1 MTSKT
6 REFIL
11 KDKIIFENEIVRFFN
26 VNPYNSSIY
35 IKFEINGKKIDL
47 PNIEKIILKDIII
60 KNENK
65 EVNLNIL
72 EDVELKM
79 KFKISNKFNKK
90 EIFESFQA
98 KMRESKVKWNENRNK
113 EVKMLGTAISIK
125 DRVKMFSGEEKA
137 KKQNVA
143 NKKPGKL
150 KMPVMFQKSI
160 KSSNIKNLNSYLN
173 TNNDDYK
180 NNIKNKSGKNFKKK
194 ENNEIINDLEKIK
207 NKSKKDITKHDE
219 EIKNGINVIKNEE
232 PKIINTEDKINSNN
246 NDDTI
251 TVQENK
257 KNDNNSN
264 SMQNI
269 NVTDKIDDKN
279 SLIVKNEIS
288 AKNDNII
295 MENNNKDIIDND
307 NNNKRIQSEEE
318 NNIKIK
324 EDKPESDIN
333 ENYKEVEKEDNIKEN
348 KIEGNIKENNEEIER
363 DNKIKENKIEGNI
376 KENNEEIERDNKI
389 KENNIENN
397 NIEANVK
404 DNNQEIKLE
413 NNMKDCNMEG
423 IVKGNNEEMKQEE
436 ENKENNI
443 IDNNNNENNLEINQE
458 LEDTKLI
465 KDNNLVKQE
474 IDESQNNKNKE
485 YKVEEPITMQQ
496 EYIIN
501 DQEKNEEKII
511 QHNNEYENA
520 EKVNEINDLNE
531 QTQENKKE
539 NNNNQLEIEDKKTE
553 INEQNNNIINIKEE
567 IKTTENNN
575 IIINSDI
582 NKNKEEEINK
592 FDENY
597 LYEEREYC
605 SDEEKELNDN
615 INDLDNINCIN
626 INSEVQKNKN
636 DDNNNQIPDSVTFQ
650 KSIPGVNTDNL
661 KIQYT
666 LKNYGSISF
675 QKNPKGGPSFKS
687 TSGDTFLESMNYSTY
702 LKSLQQKGLKESKR
716 ETFCEGFFIASF
728 PCKNPSVIEKSHSF
742 PAFCG
747 HEECSKLPSMKPEIF
762 KRYPLKDTQN
772 LEMNNLAATI
782 CYPTGIKVCYSETK
796 PYNIKD
802 YITPITNQ
810 KGERY
815 YMMTHHFY
823 EKISRDE
830 YEKKYEMHPLKH
842 HLMKFGDGYIG
853 LSEEELDKEKI
864 KEIQTSLELCQE
876 LGFRDYLYIPYCLC
890 IISKYPY
897 VNELKKCLKC
907 IYRILSKEKLI
918 SYMNPEEGNYEINN
932 LLMHLIHS
940 VPIPAPNSIVKFF
953 LPYYNKGLEINCP
966 KIEDISIMNTNTC
979 TLLKVFSVEHIITIY
994 KLILNEKKILFID
1007 KYYERLAKVT
1017 DGFISLLYPL
1027 QWIHTYIP
1035 IMSEQMLKYLGT
1047 FLPFLNGVHDS
1058 LMPFVKDIINEND
1071 TDNEEVF
1078 LIYINDDKI
1087 RLGSSLN
1094 GKKTKIDKYIQENI
1108 PSFPSELEKKLKSKL
1123 KKMKNEF
1130 SVGQKKE
1137 LKDNESAELK
1147 MRDAFIDFFVGMFH
1161 DYEKYLYLLDDQD
1174 VVFNKALFLNTVPN
1188 SEKHFYDE
1196 FIDTQLFQQFTQ
1208 NTIKE
1213 DFNYFYKRMALRK
1226 KELINKKDKKKKK
1239 NKEKKEEKKPVI
1251 LNSYVVSPI
1260 YLNIKDT
1267 EVRNI
1272 ESTLRKKY
1280 PLAIKD
1286 IESERILTGLAEI
1299 DDNKFINENC
1309 LIFLTPEQIKAEQG
1323 NIENK
1328 NLDLRKSA
1336 IPKFTGKVK
1345 DMKLKMNLKLSVKH
1359 TMVESD
1365 KYSEKRK
1372 EEIKEYIHDYVAKI
1386 FKSELS
1392 MINMTE
1398 KNDLMNIIETSYG
1411 RECFLNLLSYNT
1423 ENIVL
1428 LQIDSFKL
1436 LARLIYST
1444 LLGTLKVEET
1454 DKVLEETVLLIKSTK
1469 CFATGQKGKSITI
1482 FDYIKS
1488 KIGSTPKI
1496 MQYNYWKKKY
1506 DIDLKNKENKNENIV
1521 KQKIIYKIVSEMI
1534 ELEIPKSTIKTITE
1548 KISNEVFGKDT
1559 QLSKETFKV
1568 FIQQITKARY
1578 ISKVRI

>member
-11 KDKIIFENEIVRFFN
+11 KDKIIFEKEIVRFFN
-26 VNPYNSSIY
+26 INPYNSSIY
-35 IKFEINGKKIDL
+35 IKFEINGKKHYL
-47 PNIEKIILKDIII
+47 SNIGKIILKDIITN
-60 KNENK
+60 NENK
-65 EVNLNIL
+65 EVNFNIL
-72 EDVELKM
+72 EEVELKM

-90 EIFESFQA
+90 EIFESFQT
-98 KMRESKVKWNENRNK
+98 KMRESKVKWNQNK
-113 EVKMLGTAISIK
+113 MKEGNVLGTGISIK

-137 KKQNVA
+137 KKQITV

-160 KSSNIKNLNSYLN
+160 KSSNIKNLNSYLI
-173 TNNDDYK
+173 TNKDDFK
-180 NNIKNKSGKNFKKK
+180 NNIKNKSGKDFIKK

-207 NKSKKDITKHDE
+207 DKSKKDVTKHDK
-219 EIKNGINVIKNEE
+219 EIKNDIKDIKNEE
-232 PKIINTEDKINSNN
+232 HKIINTEDKINFNN
-246 NDDTI
+246 NDNI
-251 TVQENK
+251 IKGQENR
-257 KNDNNSN
+257 KNNNNSN
-264 SMQNI
+264 SIQNI
-269 NVTDKIDDKN
+269 NVTDKIEDKN
-279 SLIVKNEIS
+279 TLIDKNEIGT
-288 AKNDNII
+288 KNDNII
-295 MENNNKDIIDND
+295 IENNNKYIINND
-307 NNNKRIQSEEE
+307 NNNKGIQSKEE

-333 ENYKEVEKEDNIKEN
+333 ENNKEIEKEDNIKEN
-348 KIEGNIKENNEEIER
+348 NIENNIKENNEEME
-363 DNKIKENKIEGNI
+363 KY
-376 KENNEEIERDNKI
+376 NKI
-389 KENNIENN
+389 KENNLENN
-397 NIEANVK
+397 NIEANIK

-413 NNMKDCNMEG
+413 NNMKDYNMEG
-423 IVKGNNEEMKQEE
+423 IVKKNNEEMKQQE
-436 ENKENNI
+436 ENKENI
-443 IDNNNNENNLEINQE
+443 IINNNNENNLKINQE

-465 KDNNLVKQE
+465 KDNNLEKEE
-474 IDESQNNKNKE
+474 IKESQNNKNKKYE
-485 YKVEEPITMQQ
+485 EKEPITMQK
-496 EYIIN
+496 EVIIN
-501 DQEKNEEKII
+501 EQEKNEEKIN
-511 QHNNEYENA
+511 QHNEYENI
-520 EKVNEINDLNE
+520 EKVNDINDLSE

-539 NNNNQLEIEDKKTE
+539 NNNIQLEIEDKKTE
-553 INEQNNNIINIKEE
+553 ISEQNNIINIKEE

-582 NKNKEEEINK
+582 RKNKEEEINK

-597 LYEEREYC
+597 LYEEREYN

-615 INDLDNINCIN
+615 INNLDNMNCIN
-626 INSEVQKNKN
+626 IDNEIQKNKN
-636 DDNNNQIPDSVTFQ
+636 DDNNINQIYDSVTFQ
-650 KSIPGVNTDNL
+650 KKIPGVNTDNL
-661 KIQYT
+661 QFQYT

-675 QKNPKGGPSFKS
+675 QKKPKGGPSFKS
-687 TSGDTFLESMNYSTY
+687 TSGDTFLESINYSTY
-702 LKSLQQKGLKESKR
+702 LKSLQKKGLKESKR

-728 PCKNPSVIEKSHSF
+728 PYKNASVIEKSHSF
-742 PAFCG
+742 PASCG
-747 HEECSKLPSMKPEIF
+747 HEECSKLPSMKPEII
-762 KRYPLKDTQN
+762 KRYPLKDTKN

-823 EKISRDE
+823 KEISRDE

-853 LSEEELDKEKI
+853 LSEEELDQEKI

-932 LLMHLIHS
+932 LLMYLIHS
-940 VPIPAPNSIVKFF
+940 VPIPDPNSIIKFF
-953 LPYYNKGLEINCP
+953 LPYYNKRLEINCP

-979 TLLKVFSVEHIITIY
+979 TLLKVLSVEHIITIY

-1035 IMSEQMLKYLGT
+1035 IMSDQMLKYLET

-1058 LMPFVKDIINEND
+1058 LMPFVKDIINENE
-1071 TDNEEVF
+1071 TDNEEIF
-1078 LIYINDDKI
+1078 LIYLNDDKI
-1087 RLGSSLN
+1087 KLGSSLN
-1094 GKKTKIDKYIQENI
+1094 GKKTKIDKYIQEKI
-1108 PSFPSELEKKLKSKL
+1108 PSLPSELEKKLKSKL
-1123 KKMKNEF
+1123 KKIKNQF

-1137 LKDNESAELK
+1137 MKDNESAELK

-1161 DYEKYLYLLDDQD
+1161 DYEKYLYLLDDQE

-1188 SEKHFYDE
+1188 NEKQFYDE

-1208 NTIKE
+1208 NIIKK
-1213 DFNYFYKRMALRK
+1213 DFNYFYNRMALRE
-1226 KELINKKDKKKKK
+1226 KELVNKKDKKKKK
-1239 NKEKKEEKKPVI
+1239 KEKKEEKKPVI

-1260 YLNIKDT
+1260 YLNIKDI

-1280 PLAIKD
+1280 PVAIKD
-1286 IESERILTGLAEI
+1286 IESERILTELAQI
-1299 DDNKFINENC
+1299 DDSKFINENC
-1309 LIFLTPEQIKAEQG
+1309 LIFLTPEQIKAEEG

-1345 DMKLKMNLKLSVKH
+1345 DMKLKMNLKLSLKH
-1359 TMVESD
+1359 TMIESD

-1372 EEIKEYIHDYVAKI
+1372 EEIKEYIHDFAAKI
-1386 FKSELS
+1386 FKSEIS
-1392 MINMTE
+1392 KVSNTE
-1398 KNDLMNIIETSYG
+1398 KSDLMNIIETSYG
-1411 RECFLNLLSYNT
+1411 RECFINLLSYNT

-1428 LQIDSFKL
+1428 LQINSFKL
-1436 LARLIYST
+1436 LGNLIYNT
-1444 LLGTLKVEET
+1444 LIGTLKIEET
-1454 DKVLEETVLLIKSTK
+1454 DKVLEQIVLLIKSTRY
-1469 CFATGQKGKSITI
+1469 FAIEQKGRTITI
-1482 FDYIKS
+1482 FDSYKN
-1488 KIGSTPKI
+1488 KIESTPKI

-1521 KQKIIYKIVSEMI
+1521 KQQIIYKIVSEMI
-1534 ELEIPKSTIKTITE
+1534 ELEIPKSTVKTITE
-1548 KISNEVFGKDT
+1548 KISNEVFGKDS

-1568 FIQQITKARY
+1568 FIQQITKAHY
-1578 ISKVRI
+1578 ISKARI